1 MTVLVVPGTSYLSS
15 GQALQLLV
23 VVGRVIL
30 QAFSFSRE
38 EFYLDNKV
46 FQLFAENKSNKSLK
60 GGSAMSFSNMRV
72 GGLATGMDIY
82 SIVNDLM
89 RVRRMPVDKLSQQ
102 RQILQWQQEDL
113 RSINNSLRTFRDKSF
128 DMRLQKTFMAREAIS
143 SNASAVRVSASSE
156 AVAGTYALSVTSLA
170 KGGYLNS
177 SENIEAYIHGQT
189 LQEQFD
195 LADGETINFRIVNG
209 IGENR
214 ITVDFEIN
222 PAQKSIYDVVKEIN
236 GAQDDQGRSLGIKA
250 SYDKDLNRFFLMTNK
265 TGANQAI
272 RVEDMADGNFL
283 NNCLKLETGLLPEH
297 SMAWGKDALVNLNG
311 TDFSFSNNSFT
322 VNGVNYH
329 LQSVGATTITIK
341 NDNDTVF
348 NNIKNFITA
357 YNETMAV
364 VRSKLAE
371 TRYRDFPPL
380 MDLQREQLT
389 EKQIDQWEEKS
400 RSGLLRSDP
409 TLSSVQSSLRTL
421 LSSGVEGSTL
431 KSLSAIGITTTSNY
445 RSSDLVINEG
455 RLRQAIQ
462 DHPEAVMELFRRQ
475 AGEGEVKNHN
485 GIARR
490 LYDEVN
496 SAVRLISDRA
506 GSGDSLSRV
515 DHSIMGKQ
523 VNRINKEI
531 YNWEDRLKQV
541 EERYWRQFAAMEKAI
556 NQLNNQSSW
565 LAQQLGMGGT
575 R

>member
-1 MTVLVVPGTSYLSS
+1 
-15 GQALQLLV
+15 
-23 VVGRVIL
+23 
-30 QAFSFSRE
+30 
-38 EFYLDNKV
+38 
-46 FQLFAENKSNKSLK
+46 
-60 GGSAMSFSNMRV
+60 MSFSNMRV
-72 GGLATGMDIY
+72 SGLATGMDIY

-102 RQILQWQQEDL
+102 RQILQWEQEDL
-113 RSINNSLRTFRDKSF
+113 RSINNSLRTFQDKSF
-128 DMRLQKTFMAREAIS
+128 DMRLQKTFLAREAIS
-143 SNASAVRVSASSE
+143 SNSSAVRVSASSE
-156 AVAGTYALSVTSLA
+156 AVAGTYELAVTSLA
-170 KGGYLNS
+170 RGGYLNS
-177 SENIEAYIHGQT
+177 FENIEAYNNGQT

-195 LADGETINFRIVNG
+195 LADGETISFRIVNG
-209 IGENR
+209 VGEHR
-214 ITVDFEIN
+214 ITVDFEID

-236 GAQDDQGRSLGIKA
+236 SAQDDRGHSLGIKA

-265 TGANQAI
+265 TSADQVI
-272 RVEDMADGNFL
+272 KVEDMADGNFL
-283 NNCLKLETGLLPEH
+283 NNCLKLETGLLPED

-329 LQSVGATTITIK
+329 LQSIGATTITIK

-348 NNIKNFITA
+348 HNIKDFITA

-462 DHPEAVMELFRRQ
+462 DHPEAVMELFSRQ
-475 AGEGEVKNHN
+475 AGEGEHKNHN

-496 SAVRLISDRA
+496 SAIRLISDRA

-523 VNRINKEI
+523 VDRINKEI

-541 EERYWRQFAAMEKAI
+541 EERYWRQFTAMEKAI